1 MLWVPGKEA
10 PRSGRLH
17 GGGEAQDGALMG
29 GWEFSGR
36 TIKELPASLS
46 SGCPG
51 GWVALSPGP
60 TPHLHLGSSSLA
72 ECMNCT
78 RLSDMSERLITLEAK
93 VRQTGEPGPGEL
105 ACGEDASGTCR
116 VWLGNPSLR
125 EPSRPEQPGPR
136 GWALPGPRQVR
147 VAFCRLGHLLGWGQG
162 VERAGNLKVP
172 GGRLVWVQ
180 ASGAE
185 GLDAQKWTPQRK
197 EWLSRQPRPMGCYP

>member
-1 MLWVPGKEA
+1 MLWAPGKEA

-105 ACGEDASGTCR
+105 AVGRMHQAPAECGWGTPASGSPAGLSSLVPGVGRYQGPGSCG
-116 VWLGNPSLR
+116 WPSV
-125 EPSRPEQPGPR
+125 
-136 GWALPGPRQVR
+136 GWATS
-147 VAFCRLGHLLGWGQG
+147 WG
-162 VERAGNLKVP
+162 
-172 GGRLVWVQ
+172 GGR
-180 ASGAE
+180 
-185 GLDAQKWTPQRK
+185 
-197 EWLSRQPRPMGCYP
+197 EWKGQEI